1 MRVDGVR
8 VATEMPMQN
17 SEVKKPV
24 RQEKVQPVRQEKVQ
38 PVERVEQK
46 PREEKQYTE
55 EQLQSALESAN
66 KTFEQYNRHFQ
77 ISMHERLNAVMV
89 KVIDSS
95 TDEVIREIP
104 AKKLLD
110 MVANMLEV
118 AGLLMDDRA

>member
-8 VATEMPMQN
+8 VVTEMPMQN

-24 RQEKVQPVRQEKVQ
+24 RQEEVQ